1 MDEFGGVEIIT
12 LFNRL
17 PELSPLLQIVVGQLV
32 RKAAFDLEAL
42 AATLAPVDLGALKSS
57 IYVVTSKDSD
67 YETHAAAAQ
76 SLRPD
81 ATVLPQVEAPKSPT
95 MAIVAVGMDYGLYQ
109 EFGTVYQPAQP
120 YLTPAAEVVKPQFLA
135 ALSGLEQ
142 FLKLGGAL

>member
-1 MDEFGGVEIIT
+1 MDDIGGVEIIT

-17 PELSPLLQIVVGQLV
+17 PELALLLQVVVGQLV
-32 RKAAFDLEAL
+32 RKAAFDIQAL
-42 AATLAPVDLGALKSS
+42 AAVLAPVDLGALKSS

-67 YETHAAAAQ
+67 YAAHAAAAA
-76 SLRPD
+76 SLRPG
-81 ATVLPQVEAPKSPT
+81 ATVLPEVEAPKSPT
-95 MAIVAVGMDYGLYQ
+95 QAIVAVGMDYGIYQ

-120 YLTPAAEVVKPQFLA
+120 YLTPAAEVVKPQFIA

>member
-1 MDEFGGVEIIT
+1 MDDLGGVEIIT

-17 PELSPLLQIVVGQLV
+17 PELAPLLQVVVGQMV
-32 RKAAFDLEAL
+32 RKAAFDIQAL
-42 AATLAPVDLGALKSS
+42 AAVLAPVDLGALKSS

-67 YETHAAAAQ
+67 YETHAAIAA

-81 ATVLPQVEAPKSPT
+81 ATVLSEVEAPKSPT

-120 YLTPAAEVVKPQFLA
+120 YLTPAAEVVRPQLLA
-135 ALSGLEQ
+135 ALGGLEQ